1 MTTTNMTPDFINLV
15 LDMRSTQKEY
25 FKTLSTESLRR
36 SKELEK
42 QVDKAIVQIKSG
54 NPVAEQ
60 GRLI

>member
-54 NPVAEQ
+54 NPAAEQ